1 MLGPDPEGR
10 RFVHWF
16 KSLRGWLARQPGN
29 LRGIFWVGFSGILF
43 AGLNVA
49 TLYPAQ
55 HLNPWVMAFLR
66 YGFGLVLVVALRPIG
81 GRSYPVATQQLG
93 LHAVR
98 GFLHAAGIVLWFV
111 ALPHVTL
118 ADITALG
125 FTGPIFVTLGAALFL
140 GERVGL
146 TRWLGVAAG
155 FTGAMIIVR
164 PGFQELS
171 VHTLAIL
178 ASVPVFAISNLI
190 AKQLARRDGAGTIVF
205 WQNVWITLFCLPAAV
220 LNWMQPSLLD
230 LAWFVAAGLLGTL
243 GHLAMQRGYQIAD
256 ITALQPVGFLTLIWN
271 TIFGYFLFAQAPDIW
286 TFIGATVIFVSVAWF
301 SRREA
306 R

>member
-1 MLGPDPEGR
+1 MD
-10 RFVHWF
+10 RFKH
-16 KSLRGWLARQPGN
+16 LRGWLAGQPGN

-55 HLNPWVMAFLR
+55 HLNPWMMSFLR
-66 YGFGLVLVVALRPIG
+66 YGFGLVLVIALRPM
-81 GRSYPVATQQLG
+81 GRGYPVATQQHG
-93 LHAVR
+93 LHALR
-98 GFLHAAGIVLWFV
+98 GFLHAIGIVLWFV

-164 PGFQELS
+164 PGFQALS
-171 VHTLAIL
+171 IHTLAIL
-178 ASVPVFAISNLI
+178 ASVPVFATSNLI

-205 WQNVWITLFCLPAAV
+205 WQNVWITALCLPAAA
-220 LNWMQPSLLD
+220 LNWMGPSLLD

-271 TIFGYFLFAQAPDIW
+271 TIFGFFLFAQAPDIW
-286 TFIGATVIFVSVAWF
+286 TFIGAAVIFVSVAWF

>member
-1 MLGPDPEGR
+1 VHSFGR
-10 RFVHWF
+10 
-16 KSLRGWLARQPGN
+16 LQGWLLRQPGN
-29 LRGIFWVGFSGILF
+29 LRGILWVGSSGILF
-43 AGLNVA
+43 AALNVA

-55 HLNPWVMAFLR
+55 HLNAWMMSFLR
-66 YGFGLVLVVALRPIG
+66 YGFGLLLAIALRPIG
-81 GRSYPVATQQLG
+81 RSYPIATQQLG
-93 LHAVR
+93 LHALR
-98 GFLHAAGIVLWFV
+98 GFLHASGIVLWFV
-111 ALPHVTL
+111 ALPHVML

-146 TRWLGVAAG
+146 TRWLGVLAG
-155 FTGAMIIVR
+155 FSGAMIIVR

-178 ASVPVFAISNLI
+178 ASVPIFAMSNLI

-205 WQNVWITLFCLPAAV
+205 WQNVWITVFCFPAAAV
-220 LNWMQPSLLD
+220 HWMTPSLID
-230 LAWFVAAGLLGTL
+230 LGWFLAAGLLGTL

-256 ITALQPVGFLTLIWN
+256 LTALQPVGFLTLIWN
-271 TIFGYFLFAQAPDIW
+271 TIFGYFLFSQRPDIW
-286 TFIGATVIFVSVAWF
+286 TFIGAAVIFISVAWF
-301 SRREA
+301 SRLEA